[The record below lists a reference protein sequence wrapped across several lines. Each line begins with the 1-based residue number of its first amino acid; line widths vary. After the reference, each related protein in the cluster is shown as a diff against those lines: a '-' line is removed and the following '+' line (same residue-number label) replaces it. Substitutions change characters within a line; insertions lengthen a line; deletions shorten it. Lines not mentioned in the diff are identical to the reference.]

1 MTDNEKDIESNLFE
15 KFFKANDVSSIDNSW
30 RTATI
35 FSKEESLKNENEK
48 FISDAL
54 IYKAMTKLNMT
65 SELSATGGFRE
76 PNVRK
81 KMCLKIIMKEKKVL
95 TCSSTNFMTVHR

>member
-54 IYKAMTKLNMT
+54 IYKAMAKLNMT
-65 SELSATGGFRE
+65 SELFATGGFRK
-76 PNVRK
+76 PNVQKNVFKNYYER
-81 KMCLKIIMKEKKVL
+81 EKGPYLQVHKL
-95 TCSSTNFMTVHR
+95 YDST